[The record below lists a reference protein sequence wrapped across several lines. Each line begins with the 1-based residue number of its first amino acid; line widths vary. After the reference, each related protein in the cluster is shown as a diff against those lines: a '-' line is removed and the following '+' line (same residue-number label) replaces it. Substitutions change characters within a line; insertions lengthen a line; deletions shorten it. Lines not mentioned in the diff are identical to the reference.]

1 MLVGAINAD
10 FVILIK
16 ERNQHKLFD
25 SFLFCRLKC
34 FIYCAPELMLLI
46 SLNSFWLFMEFISF
60 YVSVSNGSNVYSFS
74 KDFFFIEGKL
84 LHFTLF
90 PSKSV
95 TLFLFQTKKCFC
107 CSFLSLFIIFQ
118 SVKVFLCPPKVHRAH
133 SEHSY
138 AVVLSQTVIS
148 RVAAHTSF
156 ILLVLPSDPGAQ
168 LWLKFLCLIS

>member
-1 MLVGAINAD
+1 
-10 FVILIK
+10 
-16 ERNQHKLFD
+16 
-25 SFLFCRLKC
+25 
-34 FIYCAPELMLLI
+34 
-46 SLNSFWLFMEFISF
+46 MEFISF

-74 KDFFFIEGKL
+74 KDVIYFLLKVNCCTLLCFHLKVLHCFSSKL
-84 LHFTLF
+84 
-90 PSKSV
+90 KSV
-95 TLFLFQTKKCFC
+95 SAAA
-107 CSFLSLFIIFQ
+107 SFHSIIFQ